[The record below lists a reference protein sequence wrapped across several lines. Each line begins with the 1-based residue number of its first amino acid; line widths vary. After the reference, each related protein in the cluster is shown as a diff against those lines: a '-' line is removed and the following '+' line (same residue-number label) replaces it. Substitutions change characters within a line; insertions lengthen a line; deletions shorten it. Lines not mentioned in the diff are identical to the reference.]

1 MNNFWAICLKGGV
14 FHAITCCEITSYAL
28 LRKDILMRE
37 TLLKLFNTIQAS
49 LFPELESRLQ
59 TELTSKEKEFV
70 EVCCLCQLDEHVP
83 ERHQWTGRPARSRLN
98 LFKAFVAK
106 AVYNLPETEDLIEMV
121 IRDTTLRRLCGW
133 ESASDVPS
141 AATFSRAFAEFAESQ
156 LPQRVHAAM
165 IKKYCANRVIGHISR
180 DSTAIK
186 AREKAVAVKNG
197 ESKALPRKPG
207 RPRKG
212 EERLPELTQMEKQ
225 SLRSLE
231 ENLKELPKHCNFGC
245 KRDSQGKSLFWK
257 GYKFH
262 VDGIDGDI
270 PASTILTSASAHDS
284 QASIP
289 LAQMSAERF
298 RNLYDL
304 MDAAY
309 DASEIRDF
317 SEKLGHVAVIDH
329 NPRGGMKLVEMDPA
343 KALRFNERSS
353 VERIFSHL
361 ENHGL
366 RNIRVRGWAKV
377 FAHLMFGVLVVTVNQ
392 MFQLL
397 L

>member
-1 MNNFWAICLKGGV
+1 
-14 FHAITCCEITSYAL
+14 
-28 LRKDILMRE
+28 MRE

-59 TELTSKEKEFV
+59 TELTSKEKELI
-70 EVCCLCQLDEHVP
+70 EVCCLCRLDEHVP
-83 ERHQWTGRPARSRLN
+83 GRQQWTGRPARSRLN

-106 AVYNLPETEDLIEMV
+106 AVYNIPETEDLIEML
-121 IRDTTLRRLCGW
+121 IRDATLRRLCGW
-133 ESASDVPS
+133 EKAADVPS
-141 AATFSRAFAEFAESQ
+141 AATFSRAVAEFAESQ
-156 LPQRVHAAM
+156 LPQRIHAAM
-165 IKKYCANRVIGHISR
+165 IKKHCANRVIGHISR
-180 DSTAIK
+180 DATAIK
-186 AREKAVAVKNG
+186 AREKAVVAA
-197 ESKALPRKPG
+197 KAEEGQPLPRKPG

-212 EERLPELTQMEKQ
+212 EERQPEPTQMEKQ
-225 SLRSLE
+225 SRRSLE
-231 ENLKELPKHCNFGC
+231 ENLKELPKLCNFGC
-245 KRDSQGKSLFWK
+245 KRDSQGKTMFWK

-270 PASTILTSASAHDS
+270 PVSTILTSASVHDS
-284 QASIP
+284 QPSIP
-289 LAQMSAERF
+289 LAQMSAERI

-309 DASEIRDF
+309 DAKEIHGF
-317 SEKLGHVAVIDH
+317 SEKLGHVPVIDH
-329 NPRGGMKLVEMDPA
+329 NPRGGMKLELDPA

-353 VERIFSHL
+353 IERIFSHL

-366 RNIRVRGWAKV
+366 RNIRVKGWAKV
-377 FAHLMFGVLVVTVNQ
+377 FAHLMFGVLVVTANQ